1 MNRRSFL
8 AATSLGAA
16 VLTAGCSSDRSTAE
30 CHLTH
35 EVVDSPDDYGE
46 PTESY
51 DYDELSDD
59 AQTVFDET
67 VTDGSYATTNRSLD
81 SPEFRYR
88 DTTTVYNVTKEGETY
103 VILTYT
109 GEGCEN
115 E

>member
-8 AATSLGAA
+8 AATGLGAA

-30 CHLTH
+30 CHLMH
-35 EVVDSPDDYGE
+35 EVADSPDDYGD
-46 PTESY
+46 PADSY
-51 DYDELSDD
+51 NYDELSDD
-59 AQTVFDET
+59 ARTVFDET

-88 DTTTVYNVTKEGETY
+88 DTTTVYNVTKGDETY
-103 VILTYT
+103 VLLTYT